1 MIGAATL
8 LALLAGA
15 ELLVPAGALLSDSLA
30 RARPGDTIRLGP
42 GEHRGTLG
50 RLTGVTVIGAGAGL
64 TVVLAPPGEDGAV
77 VDGDST
83 LRDLS
88 LVAGPARTGLKAL
101 AGAVT
106 LDGVALVGGSTGLF
120 VDGARVTGRELWLAG
135 EYGLLQ
141 RTGAVTLVGVT
152 ASGTSAGVALLGGDL
167 DLSRG
172 AVTGPSREAAVTV
185 GGGTARLAGLVVRT
199 GGPSGLS
206 VSGGRVVARDLTI
219 SGPRESGGFGGDCLL
234 VLRGKRGP
242 GFQRAGGLRRRRG
255 RGGSRRAAPRG
266 GGRRRW
272 RGGRLRLHRPDPGRA
287 GRHAGHRPGPRAG
300 GHAGGAGAHL
310 AGPHLDR
317 PGPLDRLRVGS
328 PRRAARRPRGAPAV
342 HAGGPAG
349 RAERPVAPPPKEAEP
364 ARLPAPGMT
373 GS

>member
-1 MIGAATL
+1 VIGAATL

-15 ELLVPAGALLSDSLA
+15 ELFVPAGAPLSDALA

-50 RLTGVTVIGAGAGL
+50 RLSGVTVIGAGAGL

-88 LVAGPARTGLKAL
+88 LVAGPTRAGLKAL

-106 LDGVALVGGSTGLF
+106 IDGVALAGGSTGLF
-120 VDGARVTGRELWLAG
+120 VDGARLTGRELWLAG

-152 ASGTSAGVALLGGDL
+152 ASGTSAGVALLAGDL

-199 GGPSGLS
+199 GAPSGLS
-206 VSGGRVVARDLTI
+206 VSGGQVVARDLTI
-219 SGPRESGGFGGDCLL
+219 SGPRESGGLGGDCLL
-234 VLRGKRGP
+234 VLRGKVDLASSELVGCGGAAVEAARAELRLEGVDAAGGAAGGFVFTERTRAELGATLVTGRGP
-242 GFQRAGGLRRRRG
+242 GLVAMQGAQVRTWQARTWTDPALWIDCGSGARVEQLDARG
-255 RGGSRRAAPRG
+255 ERQPCTPAAPAAPT
-266 GGRRRW
+266 GR
-272 RGGRLRLHRPDPGRA
+272 
-287 GRHAGHRPGPRAG
+287 
-300 GHAGGAGAHL
+300 
-310 AGPHLDR
+310 
-317 PGPLDRLRVGS
+317 
-328 PRRAARRPRGAPAV
+328 
-342 HAGGPAG
+342 
-349 RAERPVAPPPKEAEP
+349 
-364 ARLPAPGMT
+364 
-373 GS
+373 